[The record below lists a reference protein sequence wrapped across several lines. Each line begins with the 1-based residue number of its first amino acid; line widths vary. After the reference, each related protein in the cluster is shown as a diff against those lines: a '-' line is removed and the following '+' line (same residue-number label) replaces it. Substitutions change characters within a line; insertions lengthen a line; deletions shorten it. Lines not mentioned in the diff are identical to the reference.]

1 MDKKIIQ
8 KAGKYFTE
16 TEKHLVIQKLLEHR
30 LTKQKIWEKYTDQ
43 KSMASFCAG

>member
-16 TEKHLVIQKLLEHR
+16 TEKHLIIQELISSGC
-30 LTKQKIWEKYTDQ
+30 TKAEIWSKIYLK
-43 KSMASFCAG
+43 KKPKKNS